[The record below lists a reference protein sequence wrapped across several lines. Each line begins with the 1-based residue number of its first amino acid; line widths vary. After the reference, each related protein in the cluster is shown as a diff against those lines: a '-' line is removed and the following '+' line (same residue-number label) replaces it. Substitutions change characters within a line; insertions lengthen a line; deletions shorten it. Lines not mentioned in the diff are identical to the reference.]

1 MTGNCNKTATSLL
14 IPSQRVMT
22 TRKNALPDTLIIRV
36 RGTWPDGR
44 PRLDSDGS
52 QEAAGAFARVPAQGL
67 SPRKKIRQIRD
78 NTGPFS
84 SGAPGRSGADS
95 DGPPSEQWETEMIPC
110 PGKPDPAEDL
120 IPAELTAEDVEV
132 YRKMVE
138 EAADGMEAL
147 WKELGIYAPLRQGT
161 PRASA
166 ADAPNC
172 AITRILILYK
182 RQLDICP

>member
-1 MTGNCNKTATSLL
+1 
-14 IPSQRVMT
+14 
-22 TRKNALPDTLIIRV
+22 
-36 RGTWPDGR
+36 
-44 PRLDSDGS
+44 
-52 QEAAGAFARVPAQGL
+52 
-67 SPRKKIRQIRD
+67 
-78 NTGPFS
+78 
-84 SGAPGRSGADS
+84 
-95 DGPPSEQWETEMIPC
+95 MIPC